1 MARIP
6 LQVAQRSLDTGSVVQ
21 YPSGSPVGAALES
34 AGNTLQ
40 GVAERF
46 QQKQEQRDRFDATIR
61 ENEFTAQLAG
71 LEDEAIRSAP
81 ADAGG
86 LHDGV
91 YGEIDPVTQRAVKP
105 GSFDQVFDSYLARV
119 PESQRADFAAK
130 REIYRKQGSN
140 RLAEAQYKGEQAYYG
155 VEIQKTQNQITSAI
169 AASDPNDTATF
180 DAFKS
185 QGLNA
190 IDKSGLPALA
200 KDVAR
205 TNWLAKA
212 DESLF
217 QAKLAKDPEFASK
230 ARAALGLAPPAASS
244 GNVVDRIIGVESGG
258 NPTAKNPG
266 SSATGLGQFT
276 SGTWVEIVREYEPS
290 LAEGRSRAE
299 LLALRNDPTIS
310 RRMTGYLVQKN
321 TRALQAAGVPAN
333 DGNTYLAH
341 FAGSG
346 GAIALLKA
354 DPGASAES
362 VLGSAAVNA
371 NPFLRGKTAS
381 DVIAWAAKKMGS
393 ATPAKADPQ
402 FANIPLERRLVLAN
416 AADVQVGETERTAA
430 ASAKAQY
437 VQYKDAVEL
446 AVVQGKTVDEGII
459 SNDGILND
467 GDKATLIKSL
477 RSQNETS
484 NQIRSDLTALGDRS
498 LTLDAYS
505 SKDKTRAD
513 NLYTDA
519 AKRVPA
525 EQQGAVA
532 SAIIEQTGVVPQP
545 VVNSIRRGLSSTVPA
560 DVIAAAQ
567 TAQRI
572 SAFDQAALAR
582 RDGGADAQKAADD
595 FSFYVNKLNL
605 TPEEAA
611 RRMIDANTPE
621 KKFQRKALEP
631 AAKEFVKEISDEDL
645 ASNFNESWLGSD
657 PTIGTTPAQ
666 ELGIKA
672 EFIAIAE
679 DQFYAANG
687 DPELAKNRAVE
698 QMKRL
703 YGVSEFGGGKTIMK
717 HPPERYWPKASQSG
731 FLGIGDNPLQY
742 ATTQLYQD
750 VYGIDP
756 EHQPGSVQLVTTPET
771 DREVKAGELPGYAV
785 LWKDKDG
792 VLQTMPG
799 KLWRPDVKGMVKI
812 EQQRAEKEQ
821 AEAIDRARQADT
833 DLLAGRDRETTLD
846 NFLASPTQPPQ
857 YTPSRK
863 GSVPGSNIPSD
874 LPSAVDDLTTG
885 NPMGN

>member
-21 YPSGSPVGAALES
+21 YPSGSPVGAALEG
-34 AGNTLQ
+34 AGNALQ
-40 GVAERF
+40 GVAERY
-46 QQKQEQRDRFDATIR
+46 QLKQEQRDRFDATVR
-61 ENEFTAQLAG
+61 ENEFAAQLAG
-71 LEDEAIRSAP
+71 LEDDAVRNAA

-91 YGEIDPVTQRAVKP
+91 YGQIDPVSQTAVKP
-105 GSFDQVFDSYLARV
+105 GSFDQLFDGYLAKV
-119 PESQRADFAAK
+119 PESKRAEFAAK
-130 REIYRKQGSN
+130 RELYRRQGSN
-140 RLAEAQYKGEQAYYG
+140 RMAEAQYKGEQAYYG
-155 VEIQKTQNQITSAI
+155 VEIQKTQNQITTAM
-169 AASDPNDTATF
+169 AAGDPNDTATF

-185 QGLNA
+185 QGLKV
-190 IDKSGLPALA
+190 IDESGLPALE

-212 DESLF
+212 DETLF
-217 QAKLAKDPEFASK
+217 QAKLAKDPTFASK
-230 ARAALGLAPPAASS
+230 ARAALGLAAPAPS
-244 GNVVDRIIGVESGG
+244 GNVVDRIIGIESGG
-258 NPTAKNPG
+258 NPTAKNPN

-276 SGTWVEIVREYEPS
+276 SGTWVETVRKYEPS
-290 LAEGRSRAE
+290 LAQGRSRAE
-299 LLALRNDPTIS
+299 LLALRTDPTVS
-310 RRMTGYLVQKN
+310 RRMTGYLVQEN
-321 TRALQAAGVPAN
+321 SNALRAAGVRVD
-333 DGNTYLAH
+333 DGTIYLAH
-341 FAGSG
+341 FAGPG
-346 GAIALLKA
+346 GAAALLKA
-354 DPGASAES
+354 DPNASAES
-362 VLGSAAVNA
+362 VLGAGVVNA
-371 NPFLRGKTAS
+371 NPFLKGKTAA
-381 DVIAWAAKKMGS
+381 DVIAWSARKMGS
-393 ATPAKADPQ
+393 ATPAQADPQ
-402 FANIPLERRLVLAN
+402 FANIPLDRRLVLAN
-416 AADVQVGETERTAA
+416 AADVQVNEIERNAA
-430 ASAKAQY
+430 ANAKAQY
-437 VQYKDAVEL
+437 GTYKDAIDL
-446 AVVQGKTVDEGII
+446 AVVERKIVDEGVI
-459 SNDGILND
+459 SNDSILND
-467 GDKATLIKSL
+467 GDKATLIKSM
-477 RSQNETS
+477 RSQNETA
-484 NQIRSDLTALGDRS
+484 NQIQSDLAALGDNS

-572 SAFDQAALAR
+572 SAFDPAALER
-582 RDGGADAQKAADD
+582 RDGGSDAQKAADD

-611 RRMIDANTPE
+611 QRMIDSNNPE

-703 YGVSEFGGGKTIMK
+703 YGVSEFSGGKTIMK

-731 FLGIGDNPLQY
+731 FLGIGANPLQY

-750 VYGIDP
+750 VYAIDP
-756 EHQPGSVQLVTTPET
+756 EHQPGSIQLVTTRET
-771 DREVKAGELPGYAV
+771 DSEVKAGDMPGYAV
-785 LWKDKDG
+785 LWKDKNG
-792 VLQTMPG
+792 MQQTMPG
-799 KLWRPDVKGMVKI
+799 KLWKPDVKGMVAI
-812 EQQRAEKEQ
+812 EKQRSEKEQ
-821 AEAIDRARQADT
+821 AEAVQRARQADT
-833 DLLAGRDRETTLD
+833 DLLAGRDREATLD
-846 NFLASPTQPPQ
+846 NFLASPTPPPE
-857 YTPSRK
+857 YKPSRK
-863 GSVPGSNIPSD
+863 GDVPGSNIPAE
-874 LPSAVDDLTTG
+874 LPSAPDDLTLG